1 MSPPAEPFYRISIL
15 IALFLVLFGLERM
28 VSLRRWSRPVGPRLM
43 VNLLISGLAMVTA
56 AILVLPASTLA
67 LEAVSGQ
74 QLGLLSWLR
83 LPAAL
88 EFVAG
93 FLLMDLTFYYWH
105 RANHTIGFLWRF
117 HNVHHI
123 DPDLDVS
130 TAFRFHFCE
139 VAFSVG
145 FRVAQIAAIGVSPL
159 TFAIYELVFQSNT
172 LFHHSNVRLPIAA
185 ERLLNRILVTPRMHG
200 IHHSEVRRENTSN
213 FSVVFPWWDWLHQTL
228 RLNVPQSLIVVGIPA
243 YSTDSNNV
251 GTALVAPFGR
261 QREYWRMPDGT
272 MPQRN
277 HASVQGLQTTMAD

>member
-1 MSPPAEPFYRISIL
+1 MSPSVETFFRIAIL
-15 IALFLVLFGLERM
+15 VALFLVLFGLESM
-28 VSLRRWSRPVGPRLM
+28 VPLRRWSRPRFPRLI
-43 VNLLISGLAMVTA
+43 VNLLISTLAIATA
-56 AILVLPASTLA
+56 AIIVVPASTIA
-67 LEAVSGQ
+67 LERVSAQ
-74 QLGLLSWLR
+74 HFGLLSWLR

-88 EFVAG
+88 DFVAR

-139 VAFSVG
+139 VALSSG

-172 LFHHSNVRLPIAA
+172 LFQHSNVRLPIGA
-185 ERLLNRILVTPRMHG
+185 ERLLNRILVSPRMHG
-200 IHHSEVRRENTSN
+200 IHHSQVRRENTSN
-213 FSVVFPWWDWLHQTL
+213 FSVVFPWWDWLHKTL
-228 RLNVPQSLIVVGIPA
+228 RLNVPQSLIVFGIPA
-243 YSTDSNNV
+243 YSTDSNYV

-261 QREYWRMPDGT
+261 QREYWRMLDRT
-272 MPQRN
+272 TPQRN
-277 HASVQGLQTTMAD
+277 DASLQALQTTMAE